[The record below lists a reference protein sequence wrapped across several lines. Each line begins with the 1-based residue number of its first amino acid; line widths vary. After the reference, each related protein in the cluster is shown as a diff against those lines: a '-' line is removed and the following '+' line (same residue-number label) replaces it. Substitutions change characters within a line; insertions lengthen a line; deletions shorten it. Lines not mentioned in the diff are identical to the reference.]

1 MRRSA
6 DKKNIEAVAR
16 EAFSGTGCVSSAA
29 AMEPFSDD
37 DHEFDDED
45 DLSFGSGVDG
55 GKPYIY
61 EEKIDRHTNHTLEK
75 SVSPTHI
82 TSFPEHCLQE

>member
-6 DKKNIEAVAR
+6 DKKKVEAVAR
-16 EAFSGTGCVSSAA
+16 QAFSGTGCVSSAA

-37 DHEFDDED
+37 DQDFDDED
-45 DLSFGSGVDG
+45 DLSFGFSVDG

-61 EEKIDRHTNHTLEK
+61 EEGLIDTQTIPYRNRFHPL
-75 SVSPTHI
+75 I
-82 TSFPEHCLQE
+82 